1 MIFDTLENLEC
12 YTSTHPRF
20 EAAFAFLREM
30 MTKDPAPGRYEMP
43 NGDAAEAVI
52 VNVFDYETK
61 PMSPAVQMEAHRR
74 YIDVQVVLEGK
85 EYMYVPGVSP
95 LAVTVPYRR
104 DTDIEFFEMPCTE
117 DTARCM
123 VSAGY
128 FAVFYANE
136 LHAPGISLVDTPT
149 RVRKFVVKILDET

>member
-1 MIFDTLENLEC
+1 MIFDSLKNLER
-12 YTSTHPRF
+12 YASTHPRF

-30 MTKDPAPGRYEMP
+30 MENDPAPGRYVMP
-43 NGDAAEAVI
+43 NCDAEDAVI

-61 PMSPAVQMEAHRR
+61 PMSPSIQMEAHRR

-85 EYMYVPGVSP
+85 EYMYVPGVNP
-95 LAVTVPYRR
+95 LSVTVPYRQ
-104 DTDIEFFEMPCTE
+104 DTDIEFFEMPSTK

-136 LHAPGISLVDTPT
+136 LHAPGISLLDTPT
-149 RVRKFVVKILDET
+149 RVRKFVVKILDEA